1 MSYTTPER
9 RLTAFNCPHCQAYAH
24 QKWLISISGRLQ
36 GRRQSLVANP
46 SQPDESATDLVTFL
60 PQEFSASQCIHCNK
74 FALWF
79 NMVMIY
85 PNATTAP
92 LPNEDMPDEIKED
105 FNEAR
110 QVFPI
115 SPRSSAA
122 LLRLV
127 IQKLCKHL
135 GYPGKDLNDDI
146 GKMVANGLGSAIQQ
160 AFDTVRVIG
169 NESVHPGQIDLCDD
183 PDTAVLLF
191 NLVNIIVQKMIT
203 DPRQIQEIYSNL
215 PQGKLQQIEQRDKK
229 SKPATHP

>member
-1 MSYTTPER
+1 MFLS
-9 RLTAFNCPHCQAYAH
+9 QA
-24 QKWLISISGRLQ
+24 
-36 GRRQSLVANP
+36 
-46 SQPDESATDLVTFL
+46 
-60 PQEFSASQCIHCNK
+60 FSASQCVHCQK

-135 GYPGKDLNDDI
+135 GYPGNNLNDDI
-146 GKMVANGLGSAIQQ
+146 GEMVGNGLGSAIQQ
-160 AFDTVRVIG
+160 AFDAVRVIG
-169 NESVHPGQIDLCDD
+169 NETVHPGQIDLRDD
-183 PDTAVLLF
+183 PNTALQLF

>member
-1 MSYTTPER
+1 MSYIPPKLDLE
-9 RLTAFNCPHCQAYAH
+9 AFNCPHCNAYAH
-24 QKWLISISGRLQ
+24 QIWLTSINGRSPA
-36 GRRQSLVANP
+36 RPTIDTTR
-46 SQPDESATDLVTFL
+46 FL
-60 PQEFSASQCIHCNK
+60 SDKFAASECLHCKK
-74 FALWF
+74 FALWLGER
-79 NMVMIY
+79 MIY

-92 LPNEDMPDEIKED
+92 LPNEDLPDEIKED

-146 GKMVANGLGSAIQQ
+146 GKMVGNGLGPAVQQ
-160 AFDTVRVIG
+160 AFDAVRVIG
-169 NESVHPGQIDLCDD
+169 NESVHPGQIDLRDD
-183 PDTAVLLF
+183 PDMALKLF
-191 NLVNIIVQKMIT
+191 DLVNFIVQKMIT
-203 DPRQIQEIYSNL
+203 EPHQIQEIYSNL